1 MCQKYAGPLDVNTD
15 NIFFPAQ
22 MVPVI
27 GAKNNLLNIIG
38 FYFCGFDCTKRDKM
52 IAVIFFNNEVSSEL
66 RRNGSHNVV
75 FERTLKRKNGRF
87 TKCKTI

>member
-1 MCQKYAGPLDVNTD
+1 MNTG

-27 GAKNNLLNIIG
+27 GAKNNLLNSIG
-38 FYFCGFDCTKRDKM
+38 FYFCGVNCMYKKRQNDCCD
-52 IAVIFFNNEVSSEL
+52 FFNNEVSSEL